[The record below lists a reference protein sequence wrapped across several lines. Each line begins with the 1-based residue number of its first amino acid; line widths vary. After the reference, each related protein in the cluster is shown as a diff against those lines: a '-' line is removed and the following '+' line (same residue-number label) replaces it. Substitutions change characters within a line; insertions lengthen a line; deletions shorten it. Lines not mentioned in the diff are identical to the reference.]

1 MKRGWVSG
9 LLGGGVLV
17 ANAAPAAAG
26 DPGRYEGRASGPRG
40 AEAYFRENS
49 ITPIDG
55 ELVDAIRFELIR
67 GYPVE
72 AQDYMGYEDRAFA
85 PEQPMTRA
93 EFAAVLSRS
102 QGLASEDG
110 TGAEW
115 FMPYVEALRAE
126 GIIPAD
132 ASEAWGE
139 PISRRE
145 AGQWMGRAAE
155 AFGADDRETEMVF
168 TDVDDALVLPALP
181 AGLVKGTGE
190 GRFEPDRALLRVEA
204 AVMLVRLARARN
216 AEGNAQDAEVI
227 ETLKGIVLEA
237 DRQGTALDK
246 HWVEMGYADDV
257 PLIGLLT
264 HEFADYLLFTARDAL
279 AVRQTKPYA
288 WIVTREHEFEVLEA
302 HDTTATLLV
311 CGKAT
316 VYRVEAP
323 DTAWFEQN
331 YCERQFMV
339 LRGGN
344 WLISA
349 ADDPPLKSSG
359 NMSSPEGDI
368 TR

>member
-9 LLGGGVLV
+9 LLVCGVLV
-17 ANAAPAAAG
+17 ATAAPAAAG
-26 DPGRYEGRASGPRG
+26 DPGRYEDRASWPRW
-40 AEAYFRENS
+40 AATYFRENS

-67 GYPVE
+67 GYPAE

-115 FMPYVEALRAE
+115 FMPYVEALRAD

-168 TDVDDALVLPALP
+168 TDVDDPLVLRALR
-181 AGLVKGTGE
+181 AGIVKGTGE

-237 DRQGTALDK
+237 DRQATERDK
-246 HWVEMGYADDV
+246 HWVEIGFADRV
-257 PLIGLLT
+257 ELAGIRT
-264 HEFADYLLFTARDAL
+264 QEFADYLLFMARDAL
-279 AVRQTKPYA
+279 EVRQTKPFS
-288 WIVTREHEFEVLEA
+288 WTVTHDNTFEVLEA
-302 HDTTATLLV
+302 HDTVATLLV
-311 CGKAT
+311 CGTAT
-316 VYRVEAP
+316 VYRAESPEVP
-323 DTAWFEQN
+323 WFEQD

-339 LRGGN
+339 RRGES
-344 WLISA
+344 WVIAA
-349 ADDPPLKSSG
+349 ADDPPLG
-359 NMSSPEGDI
+359 E
-368 TR
+368 

>member
-9 LLGGGVLV
+9 LLVCGVLV
-17 ANAAPAAAG
+17 ATAAPAAAG
-26 DPGRYEGRASGPRG
+26 DPGRYEDRASWPRW
-40 AEAYFRENS
+40 AATYFRENS

-72 AQDYMGYEDRAFA
+72 AQDYMGYEDRTFA
-85 PEQPMTRA
+85 PGQAMTRA

-110 TGAEW
+110 TGAGW
-115 FMPYVEALRAE
+115 FLPYVEALRAE
-126 GIIPAD
+126 GIIPVG

-155 AFGADDRETEMVF
+155 AFGAHDRENAMVF
-168 TDVDDALVLPALP
+168 TDVDDPLVLRALR
-181 AGLVKGTGE
+181 AGIVKGTGE

-237 DRQGTALDK
+237 DRQATERDK
-246 HWVEMGYADDV
+246 HWVEIGFADRV
-257 PLIGLLT
+257 ELAGIRT
-264 HEFADYLLFTARDAL
+264 QEFADYLLFMARDAL
-279 AVRQTKPYA
+279 EVRQTKPFS
-288 WIVTREHEFEVLEA
+288 WTVTHDNTFEVLEA
-302 HDTTATLLV
+302 HDTVATLLV
-311 CGKAT
+311 CGAAT
-316 VYRVEAP
+316 VYRAESPEVP
-323 DTAWFEQN
+323 WFEQD

-339 LRGGN
+339 RRGES
-344 WLISA
+344 WVIAA
-349 ADDPPLKSSG
+349 ADDPPLG
-359 NMSSPEGDI
+359 E
-368 TR
+368 